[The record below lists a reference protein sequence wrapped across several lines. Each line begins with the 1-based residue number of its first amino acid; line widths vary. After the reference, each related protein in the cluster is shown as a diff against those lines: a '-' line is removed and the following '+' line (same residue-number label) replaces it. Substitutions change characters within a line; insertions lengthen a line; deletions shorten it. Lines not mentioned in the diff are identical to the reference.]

1 MLRVLQLLGT
11 EEAMC
16 ALEELVL
23 AAAFLQEPAEP
34 TPRTQEAEKLVFS
47 AMSLSR
53 PLLTEFSMVPAGKG
67 KSIKGTISIFTE
79 QAKRMN
85 LK

>member
-1 MLRVLQLLGT
+1 
-11 EEAMC
+11 MC
-16 ALEELVL
+16 TGGAG
-23 AAAFLQEPAEP
+23 AGSCISAEPAEP
-34 TPRTQEAEKLVFS
+34 TPRNQEAEKLLFS

-79 QAKRMN
+79 
-85 LK
+85 